1 MTQKWYQKKVL
12 IFPAVG
18 LLIASASFAAGQIT
32 SSKQTITNSI
42 VNKTE
47 QSPSKLP
54 PNKSVDVFDE
64 EPITI
69 ASSFSFPQNS
79 CGDKSTG
86 SEGTWYPVFIDGAGI
101 EDVRVKYCADAVAT
115 NRKDTGVKTVQLAS
129 FANRER
135 ALEFAKAVGGDV
147 GKPTVAQANSNGE
160 PDQPSSVGVNS
171 GKPTISQAEIQQQ
184 QAKIQRQQTEQA
196 ILAATNLCHEKH
208 IKAQQKTNE
217 LRKSTSGHPDNF
229 FSDFSNS
236 LVEGAE
242 STAQSDL
249 EECLQKAQTL
259 PTP

>member
-1 MTQKWYQKKVL
+1 MAQKWYQKKVF
-12 IFPAVG
+12 IFPALGV
-18 LLIASASFAAGQIT
+18 LIASASFAAGQIT
-32 SSKQTITNSI
+32 SSKQTSNPI
-42 VNKTE
+42 VHITE
-47 QSPSKLP
+47 QSPTDL
-54 PNKSVDVFDE
+54 PNKSVDALGE
-64 EPITI
+64 KPTAI
-69 ASSFSFPQNS
+69 ASSLSFPQTS
-79 CGDKSTG
+79 CGDKPTG
-86 SEGTWYPVFIDGAGI
+86 SKDTWHPVFIDGAGI

-115 NRKDTGVKTVQLAS
+115 KRKDTGVETVQLAS
-129 FANRER
+129 FTNRER
-135 ALEFAKAVGGDV
+135 ALKFAKAVGGDV
-147 GKPTVAQANSNGE
+147 GEPTVAQANSNDE
-160 PDQPSSVGVNS
+160 PDQPSSVGVNP
-171 GKPTISQAEIQQQ
+171 GEPTVSQAEIQQQ

-249 EECLQKAQTL
+249 EECLQKAQTQ